1 MFDSCY
7 VVRAVFL
14 WRFFS
19 FQSPVSMKV
28 TLRQL
33 LTGINLNLADCLEM
47 EYRISQHCVEAQK
60 DFYEGVRAGK

>member
-1 MFDSCY
+1 
-7 VVRAVFL
+7 
-14 WRFFS
+14 
-19 FQSPVSMKV
+19 MKV

-60 DFYEGVRAGK
+60 DFYEGVRAGKELLVCTYRICTGLKST